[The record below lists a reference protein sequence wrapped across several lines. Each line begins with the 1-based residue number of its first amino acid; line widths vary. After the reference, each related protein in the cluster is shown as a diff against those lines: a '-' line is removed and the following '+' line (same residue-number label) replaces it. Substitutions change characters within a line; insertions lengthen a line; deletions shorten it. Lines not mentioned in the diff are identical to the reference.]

1 MTYKNQK
8 TVILIEG
15 IDVISGSLQK
25 AIETLQDYL
34 TRIPEEHWD
43 SAEISL
49 YFNDYEEV
57 EVCVFYKRDYT
68 EEESRL
74 LPEHSAKLLE
84 SNRERDRKIFDR
96 LKSEWGFE

>member
-1 MTYKNQK
+1 MTYKNQM

-34 TRIPEEHWD
+34 TRIPEEHRD
-43 SAEISL
+43 SAEINL
-49 YFNDYEEV
+49 YFDNSDEL
-57 EVCVFYKRDYT
+57 EVCVYYKRDYT
-68 EEESRL
+68 EEESRIL
-74 LPEHSAKLLE
+74 REHSARLRE
-84 SNRERDRKIFDR
+84 SNKERDRKIFDR